1 MYNKC
6 TGLPVLSFANA
17 KVSVLE
23 GKKTKTSNSKLDGTS
38 QLVKNRKTGQI

>member
-23 GKKTKTSNSKLDGTS
+23 GKNCQNIKFKT
-38 QLVKNRKTGQI
+38 